1 MNKAL
6 HVFVY
11 VFLILAGAGLVFE
24 YQLNEKRRLLTDRNH
39 IQEDYIVKL
48 AATIENVEPN
58 KEAVTKVEK
67 DSSPVEAKLVDSP
80 MMENVLEDY
89 KFYLE
94 EDNLGTFQWEK
105 DEIRDQLRMVYQ
117 LDGEGKPIMD
127 GDRPKDR
134 GPGTEREL
142 LEKLLKGSADQQARL
157 NTTRAELK
165 TLHGKLADVVDELN
179 KLKPE
184 ARQDKVT
191 IVEKNDKI
199 AKLEGEKSDLENQI
213 VKIKAQIDEL
223 NAEITSL
230 KDEVVT
236 ARDEADAAKE
246 DLAKSQKM
254 VEQLKKLLQEQINTI
269 RGGNT
274 TATGIAVSTIPAG
287 EKGKIIEVD
296 NENMFAIVEF
306 TPEAMNELKGGDK
319 NRPLPVME
327 FGVKRTGYQ
336 GEAGEF
342 VGRVRLRQE
351 VADKN
356 YIICDIL
363 SNWEQDKLQV
373 NDIIFAD

>member
-6 HVFVY
+6 HFFVY
-11 VFLILAGAGLVFE
+11 LFLILAGVGLFFE
-24 YQLNEKRRLLTDRNH
+24 YQLNEKRKLLTDRNRL
-39 IQEDYIVKL
+39 QEDYIVNI
-48 AATIENVEPN
+48 AGTIENVEPN
-58 KEAVTKVEK
+58 KEAVAKVEK

-80 MMENVLEDY
+80 LMENVLEDY

-117 LDGEGKPIMD
+117 LDAEGKPIMD

-142 LEKLLKGSADQQARL
+142 LEKLLKGSQDQQARL

-165 TLHGKLADVVDELN
+165 TLHGKLADVVEELN

-191 IVEKNDKI
+191 IVEKNEKI
-199 AKLEGEKSDLENQI
+199 AKLEGEKSELENKI
-213 VKIKAQIDEL
+213 VKIKAQVDEL
-223 NAEITSL
+223 SAENTSL

-246 DLAKSQKM
+246 DLAKAQK
-254 VEQLKKLLQEQINTI
+254 QISDLKKTLEEMLNQT
-269 RGGNT
+269 RGGTT
-274 TATGIAVSTIPAG
+274 TAAGMAVSTVPSG
-287 EKGKIIEVD
+287 DKGKIVEAD

-306 TPEAMNELKGGDK
+306 TPEAMKQLKGDDMSK
-319 NRPLPVME
+319 PMPIME

-342 VGRVRLRQE
+342 VGRIRLRQE
-351 VADKN
+351 VAGKN
-356 YIICDIL
+356 YIVCDIL